1 MPVPVL
7 STRDITMDKTHKSP
21 PFGTYI
27 EGLVEGMARQSNKW
41 YSVLEGDGAKEKYRA
56 RKDRPKGW
64 SEFAL
69 LNKIR
74 EDYRKRW
81 QSQLCV
87 SPRQRE
93 EVQRAWG
100 QQEQRGGRRDE
111 DKLWASDCEH
121 CGIYCDVKTRYA
133 GEEFAPRRFRV
144 AVSLYGLI
152 IHCIL
157 PFL

>member
-1 MPVPVL
+1 
-7 STRDITMDKTHKSP
+7 MDRTHKSP
-21 PFGTYI
+21 PLGIYI
-27 EGLVEGMARQSNKW
+27 EGLVEGMARQSNQW

-100 QQEQRGGRRDE
+100 QQEQSGDRRDE
-111 DKLWASDCEH
+111 DKLWEPQIVS
-121 CGIYCDVKTRYA
+121 T
-133 GEEFAPRRFRV
+133 V
-144 AVSLYGLI
+144 AFTVTLRQGMLEKN
-152 IHCIL
+152 L
-157 PFL
+157 PQEDSG